1 MRYLVIEV
9 HPGHC
14 VVLDEKGSFYRVA
27 NLGYETGDIVRDVVF
42 MEDIAEKEKKGKRRI
57 KQFSAIAAVAACF
70 LLVLLPVMDV
80 FSQDNAQVTLSINP
94 QVTME
99 VNGDDEVTEIEGNN
113 EDGRELIEGYSCDGK
128 GVDKVTGQLV
138 DRAVEMGFL
147 AEGETINLDIGA
159 DDGRRANGLGE
170 KLDRYLEKQLGEK
183 YSIVITANGMELVN
197 RHVIIY
203 EEETTSEPTAAPTEN
218 QGSGG
223 YQTPSGGGYY
233 GDSGYGSSDYGGS
246 GSGGAAGGA
255 PAAGTSPAALV
266 SPGNGSGDSGYG
278 DSGYG
283 DSGYDSGDSGYD

>member
-1 MRYLVIEV
+1 
-9 HPGHC
+9 
-14 VVLDEKGSFYRVA
+14 
-27 NLGYETGDIVRDVVF
+27 
-42 MEDIAEKEKKGKRRI
+42 
-57 KQFSAIAAVAACF
+57 
-70 LLVLLPVMDV
+70 
-80 FSQDNAQVTLSINP
+80 
-94 QVTME
+94 ME

-183 YSIVITANGMELVN
+183 YSIVIAAANGMELVN

-203 EEETTSEPTAAPTEN
+203 EERDDIGNRLPLRRKIREAAVTRRHQAADTTVIPGTAARITAV
-218 QGSGG
+218 QA
-223 YQTPSGGGYY
+223 
-233 GDSGYGSSDYGGS
+233 
-246 GSGGAAGGA
+246 SGGAAGGA
-255 PAAGTSPAALV
+255 PAAGTSPAAPV

-278 DSGYG
+278 D
-283 DSGYDSGDSGYD
+283 